1 MIECFTELIEPSFKC
16 GIVNNFKFQKF
27 KCDGFGNLWRIVTL
41 NVFVQSCFKLSVSK
55 LIESEFISSK
65 WNGKQ
70 TKIREEKTKKRKQK
84 NLLS

>member
-27 KCDGFGNLWRIVTL
+27 KCDGFRNLWSVVTL
-41 NVFVQSCFKLSVSK
+41 NVFVQSCFKVSVSK

-65 WNGKQ
+65 WKKTNKNTKKKQ
-70 TKIREEKTKKRKQK
+70 T